1 MDVTLLGTGAPQG
14 LPRPGCPCAACAT
27 AVGDEARA
35 ATALL
40 VDGVLLIDL
49 TPGPAFAAARAGRS
63 LAGVRQVLL
72 SHPHDGPAMEVP
84 AGLPQPGRV
93 ADGRE
98 LALLDGHRVR
108 ALAVDGPGTGYEISG
123 ADGERLLYLPPGAA
137 PAGVGNATGRAGGA
151 GAQGAAGPY
160 DLVLLDVLARPDALA
175 RLRAGGLV
183 DAATDVVAV
192 HVDHDVPPGPEL
204 HRRLAAVGARAVAD
218 GSSLVVGEYHAVPDL
233 PRRTLVLGGARS
245 GKSLEAERRLAA
257 FPDVVYVATG
267 GTRDGDEDWAQR
279 VSLHRERRPS
289 SWRTVETCDLVPLL
303 EAGRPGGEAARPG
316 GEAARPGR
324 DDGKPE
330 GEAVRPGTEAPAPGA
345 ESAGPG
351 KGAAGRGAGAVW
363 PGAEAGGPAAG
374 AGAGRAA
381 DASPLLI
388 DCLAL
393 WLTHVMD
400 EVGAWDDATWEA
412 GGRRAL
418 RERTDA
424 LVAAVRATRRPV
436 VAVSNEVGS
445 GVVPATPAGRRFR
458 DELGRLNAAFAAE
471 CEQVLLVVAGQ
482 ALALRG

>member
-40 VDGVLLIDL
+40 VDGALLIDL
-49 TPGPAFAAARAGRS
+49 TPGPAFAAARAGQS
-63 LAGVRQVLL
+63 LTGVRQVLL
-72 SHPHDGPAMEVP
+72 SHPHNGPAMEVP
-84 AGLPQPGRV
+84 AGLPTPGRV

-98 LALLDGHRVR
+98 LALLDGHRVL
-108 ALAVDGPGTGYEISG
+108 AIAVDIPGTGYEISG
-123 ADGERLLYLPPGAA
+123 PDGERLLYLPPGAA
-137 PAGVGNATGRAGGA
+137 PAGLSEVNEGAGGGHA
-151 GAQGAAGPY
+151 GPGGAGPY
-160 DLVLLDVLARPDALA
+160 DLVLLDVLERPDALA
-175 RLRAGGLV
+175 RLRASGAV

-192 HVDHDVPPGPEL
+192 HIDHGVPPGPEL

-218 GSSLVVGEYHAVPDL
+218 GGSLVVGEYHAVPDL

-245 GKSLEAERRLAA
+245 GKSAEAERRLAA

-267 GTRDGDEDWAQR
+267 GTRDGDEEWAER
-279 VSLHRERRPS
+279 IALHRERRPS

-303 EAGRPGGEAARPG
+303 EAARTGPEAAGPVPGRP
-316 GEAARPGR
+316 
-324 DDGKPE
+324 
-330 GEAVRPGTEAPAPGA
+330 
-345 ESAGPG
+345 
-351 KGAAGRGAGAVW
+351 
-363 PGAEAGGPAAG
+363 
-374 AGAGRAA
+374 A

-393 WLTHVMD
+393 WLTHAMD
-400 EVGAWDDATWEA
+400 EVGAWDDAAWEA

-424 LVAAVRATRRPV
+424 LVAAVRETHRPV

-445 GVVPATPAGRRFR
+445 GVVPATSAGRRFR
-458 DELGRLNAAFAAE
+458 DELGRLNAAFGAE